1 MHSQKA
7 ARPGPLVAPVAGPQ
21 PYDWGRVSRQLV
33 LPEFGDEAQRRV
45 AGARVLIVGAG
56 GLGCT
61 CAPLLAG
68 AGVGTIGLVDDD
80 IVEVSNL
87 HRQVAHRTATVG
99 RPKVDSLAEA
109 LEALNPD
116 VRVNRHQLRLTSS
129 NAAELFAGYDLVIDG
144 SDNFDTRYLTD
155 DAARL
160 QGLPVVWGA
169 IQQYSGQLSVAWH
182 RYGAGYRDVFP
193 EPPVAGMDCAGGGV
207 LPSLCGTIGSLLAT
221 EALKLITGLGDPLI
235 GRVLVYEALH
245 ARMQEVQVQPHD
257 LGERVGAHV

>member
-1 MHSQKA
+1 MYSQKA
-7 ARPGPLVAPVAGPQ
+7 VRPGPLVAPVNGPR
-21 PYDWGRVSRQLV
+21 PFDSARVARQLV
-33 LPEFGDEAQRRV
+33 LPEFGEDAQRRV

-61 CAPLLAG
+61 TAPLLAG

-80 IVEVSNL
+80 VVELSNL

-116 VRVNRHQLRLTSS
+116 VRVNRHQLRLTAE

-155 DAARL
+155 DAARSHDM
-160 QGLPVVWGA
+160 PAVWGA

-193 EPPVAGMDCAGGGV
+193 EAPVAGMDCAQGGV

-245 ARMQEVQVQPHD
+245 ARMQEVQVLPQET
-257 LGERVGAHV
+257 GEREVTHA

>member
-1 MHSQKA
+1 MHPQTP
-7 ARPGPLVAPVAGPQ
+7 ARPGPLVAPVTGAE
-21 PYDWGRVSRQLV
+21 PYDWARVSRQLV

-45 AGARVLIVGAG
+45 AGARVLIIGAG

-61 CAPLLAG
+61 SAPLLAG

-80 IVEVSNL
+80 VVELSNL
-87 HRQVAHRTATVG
+87 HRQVAHRTETIG

-116 VRVNRHQLRLTSS
+116 VRVNRHQFRLTSL
-129 NAAELFAGYDLVIDG
+129 NAANLFANYDLVIDG
-144 SDNFDTRYLTD
+144 SDNFETRYLTD

-160 QGLPVVWGA
+160 TGEPVVWGA

-193 EPPVAGMDCAGGGV
+193 EPSVAGLDCAGGGV

-245 ARMQEVQVQPHD
+245 ARMQEVQVLPHD
-257 LGERVGAHV
+257 LGEREVAHA

>member
-33 LPEFGDEAQRRV
+33 LPEFGDEAQRRL

-80 IVEVSNL
+80 LVELSNL

-116 VRVNRHQLRLTSS
+116 VRVNRHQLRLTASH
-129 NAAELFAGYDLVIDG
+129 AAELFAHYDLVIDG

-160 QGLPVVWGA
+160 RGLPVVWGA

-193 EPPVAGMDCAGGGV
+193 EPPAEGMDCAGGGV

-235 GRVLVYEALH
+235 GRVLVFDALQ
-245 ARMQEVQVQPHD
+245 ARMREIQVLPID
-257 LGERVGAHV
+257 VSDREGAHA

>member
-1 MHSQKA
+1 MYSQKA

-21 PYDWGRVSRQLV
+21 PYDWVRASRQLV

-56 GLGCT
+56 GLGCAS
-61 CAPLLAG
+61 APLLAG

-80 IVEVSNL
+80 VVELSNL

-116 VRVNRHQLRLTSS
+116 VQVNRHQLRLTAE
-129 NAAELFAGYDLVIDG
+129 NAAALFASYDLVIDG

-155 DAARL
+155 DTARL
-160 QGLPVVWGA
+160 SDMPVVWGA

-193 EPPVAGMDCAGGGV
+193 EPPAAGMDCSGGGV

-245 ARMQEVQVQPHD
+245 ARMQEVRVLPHD
-257 LGERVGAHV
+257 LSERVGAHV